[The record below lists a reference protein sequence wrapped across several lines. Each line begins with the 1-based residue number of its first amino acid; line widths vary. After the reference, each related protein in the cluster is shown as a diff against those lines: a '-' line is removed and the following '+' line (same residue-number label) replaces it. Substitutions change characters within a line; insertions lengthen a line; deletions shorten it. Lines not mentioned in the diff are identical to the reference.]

1 MIDLYKAIASFQ
13 LGKRSDEIS
22 TVSTIGALME
32 GVYQGVITCKELLK
46 RGDFGLGTFDSLD
59 GEMIV
64 FDNQVYRADMNGD
77 VKPASPTDKVA
88 YAAVKNFQAD
98 KKFDLTLVTSVA
110 EFGKRLDSHLGL
122 PNAIVAVKAFGYFD
136 HIQLRSMPKQEKP
149 YAPLV
154 EVAKHQSVF
163 KLNDV
168 KGTLVGFRFPAY
180 TGEVGVNGFH
190 FHFLSLDRQRGGQVL
205 ELILTEARVECDI
218 SRELHALLPD
228 STAFDQADLDVDHA
242 KAIKQLES

>member
-1 MIDLYKAIASFQ
+1 MIDLYKAIASFR

-32 GVYQGVITCKELLK
+32 GVYHGVITCEQLLK

-77 VKPASPTDKVA
+77 VKPALPTDTVA
-88 YAAVKNFQAD
+88 YAAVKNFQSD
-98 KKFDLTLVTSVA
+98 KTFDLNLVTSVA
-110 EFGKRLDSHLGL
+110 EFGKRIDANLAL
-122 PNAIVAVKAFGYFD
+122 PNTIVAVKATGHFER
-136 HIQLRSMPKQEKP
+136 IQLRAVPKQQKP
-149 YAPLV
+149 YAPLA
-154 EVAKHQSVF
+154 EVAKHQNVF
-163 KLNDV
+163 ELNDV

-180 TGEVGVNGFH
+180 TGEVGVAGFH
-190 FHFLSLDRQRGGQVL
+190 FHFLTPDRLRGGHVL
-205 ELILTEARVECDI
+205 EMSMRDAQVECDV

-228 STAFDQADLDVDHA
+228 SAAFDKADLDLDHTQ
-242 KAIKQLES
+242 AIKKAES